1 MSRGYDLSILKSEL
15 YYVKNIILEKNLEEN
30 SHKYRVT
37 RIIKV
42 FKRFFTKMLKYFLPS
57 RRQWR
62 N

>member
-1 MSRGYDLSILKSEL
+1 MSQGYDLSILKSEL
-15 YYVKNIILEKNLEEN
+15 YYVKNIILEKKLVEN

-37 RIIKV
+37 RIIMV
-42 FKRFFTKMLKYFLPS
+42 FKRFFTKMLKYFLPI